1 MTVRFQAFHSIKA
14 IGNREVLFN
23 WSRTNPL
30 GALDQVWRPTTRDEL
45 QQLLREY
52 PERKL
57 RLIGSGLSFEPIH
70 SVYAEGS
77 QALLV
82 DLHHLRGQLDKTAD
96 TVTYLAGTPLDTV
109 YADLIAMDRMLPAS
123 PGVIGIQTLGGA
135 LSTGT
140 HGQGLHQSALCDAV
154 AALTVML
161 ASGDIIRVDRTDP
174 RFGAFVMGMGMLG
187 ILLDVTLNTVPNRI
201 MRCTK
206 FTTDYPFLLEHN
218 ERLNREHAFVK
229 SWWFAWTG
237 ESHIWLVDPA
247 SDDEVARYRAGGS
260 EPLVLEGDM
269 DERMNLAL
277 NATIDATLQKM
288 ARDTKDEAR
297 AGEHFET
304 VRRFKEASDLVGNV
318 YQILCKGIPA
328 PQINCEVAVPL
339 ERMGEALAIL
349 QAWQEANPG
358 VLHYPF
364 ILRCTG
370 PSVAWLSAAHDKSVC
385 WIGFLVYL
393 AADGTFV
400 GGSMEQMREL
410 QQLLVPLGGIPHFG
424 KHLAMDLYDFPALLP
439 RWHDFLALKRELDPH
454 GRFENRWLGDLFA
467 NR

>member
-154 AALTVML
+154 EAMTVML
-161 ASGDIIRVDRTDP
+161 ANGEIIGVDRTDP

-187 ILLDVTLNTVPNRI
+187 VLLDVRLRTVPNRI

-206 FTTDYPFLLEHN
+206 FTTDYPFLLAHN
-218 ERLNREHAFVK
+218 ERLNREHGFVK

-304 VRRFKEASDLVGNV
+304 VRRFKDASDLVGNV

>member
-154 AALTVML
+154 EAMTVML
-161 ASGDIIRVDRTDP
+161 ANGEIIRVDRSDP

-206 FTTDYPFLLEHN
+206 FTADYPFLLEHN

-269 DERMNLAL
+269 NERMNLAL

-304 VRRFKEASDLVGNV
+304 VRRFKDASDLVGNV

-339 ERMGEALAIL
+339 ERMGEALEIL

-370 PSVAWLSAAHDKSVC
+370 PSVAWLSAAHGKSVC

>member
-1 MTVRFQAFHSIKA
+1 MTVQFQAFHSIKA
-14 IGNREVLFN
+14 IDNREVLFN

-30 GALDQVWRPTTRDEL
+30 GALDQVWRPKNRDEL
-45 QQLLREY
+45 QRLLREQ
-52 PERKL
+52 PGRKI

-70 SVYAEGS
+70 SVYAEGN

-82 DLHHLRGQLDKTAD
+82 DLCQMTGQLGVTEES
-96 TVTYLAGTPLDTV
+96 VTYHAATPLDAL

-140 HGQGLHQSALCDAV
+140 HGQGLHQAALCDAV
-154 AALTVML
+154 LALRIML
-161 ASGDIIRVDRTDP
+161 ADGEIRTIDRAHP
-174 RFGAFVMGMGMLG
+174 EFGAFVMGLGLLG
-187 ILLDVTLNTVPNRI
+187 ILLEVTLRTVPNRI

-304 VRRFKEASDLVGNV
+304 VRRFKDASDLVGNV

>member
-1 MTVRFQAFHSIKA
+1 MTVQFQAFHSIKA

-30 GALDQVWRPTTRDEL
+30 GALDQVWRPKSRDEL
-45 QQLLREY
+45 QALLREH

-82 DLHHLRGQLDKTAD
+82 DLHHLRGQLAKTAD
-96 TVTYLAGTPLDTV
+96 TVTYQAGTPLDTV
-109 YADLIAMDRMLPAS
+109 YAELIAIERMLPAS

-154 AALTVML
+154 EALTVML
-161 ASGDIIRVDRTDP
+161 ANGDIIRVDRSDP
-174 RFGAFVMGMGMLG
+174 RFGAFVMGMGILG
-187 ILLDVTLNTVPNRI
+187 ILLDVTLRTVPNRI

-218 ERLNREHAFVK
+218 ERLNREHGFVK

-247 SDDEVARYRAGGS
+247 SDEEVARYRAGGS
-260 EPLVLEGDM
+260 EPLLLDGDI
-269 DERMNLAL
+269 DARMNAAL
-277 NATIDATLQKM
+277 NATIDATMQKM
-288 ARDTKDEAR
+288 AKDTKDEAL

-304 VRRFKEASDLVGNV
+304 VRRFKDASDLVGNV

-339 ERMGEALAIL
+339 HRMNEALETL
-349 QAWQEANPG
+349 QAWQQANPG

-370 PSVAWLSAAHDKSVC
+370 PSEAWLSAAYGQSVC

-400 GGSMEQMREL
+400 NGSMEQMREL
-410 QQLLVPLGGIPHFG
+410 QQLLAPLGGIPHFG

-439 RWHDFLALKRELDPH
+439 RWNDFVALKAELDPH
-454 GRFENRWLGDLFA
+454 GRFENRWLSDLFA

>member
-218 ERLNREHAFVK
+218 ERLNREHVFVK

-304 VRRFKEASDLVGNV
+304 VRRFKDASDLVGNV

-339 ERMGEALAIL
+339 ERMGEALEIL

>member
-304 VRRFKEASDLVGNV
+304 VRRFKDASDLVGNV

-339 ERMGEALAIL
+339 ERMGEALEIL

-439 RWHDFLALKRELDPH
+439 RWYDFLALKRELDPH

>member
-82 DLHHLRGQLDKTAD
+82 DLYHLRGQLDKTAD

-174 RFGAFVMGMGMLG
+174 RFGAFVMGIGMLG

-304 VRRFKEASDLVGNV
+304 VRRFKDASDLVGNV

-339 ERMGEALAIL
+339 ERMGEALEIL

>member
-52 PERKL
+52 PKRKL

-161 ASGDIIRVDRTDP
+161 ANGDIIRVDRTDP

-304 VRRFKEASDLVGNV
+304 VRRFKDASDLVGNV

>member
-1 MTVRFQAFHSIKA
+1 MTVKFQAFHSIKA
-14 IGNREVLFN
+14 INNREVLFN

-30 GALDQVWRPTTRDEL
+30 GALDQVWRPTHSDEL
-45 QQLLREY
+45 QALLREH

-82 DLHHLRGQLDKTAD
+82 DLYHLRGQLAKTAD
-96 TVTYLAGTPLDTV
+96 TVTYQAGTPLDTV
-109 YADLIAMDRMLPAS
+109 YADLVAMERMLPAS

-154 AALTVML
+154 EAMTVML
-161 ASGDIIRVDRTDP
+161 ANGDIIRVDRADP

-187 ILLDVTLNTVPNRI
+187 ILLDVTLRTVPNRI

-206 FTTDYPFLLEHN
+206 FTTDYPFLLAHN
-218 ERLNREHAFVK
+218 ERLNREHGFVK

-247 SDDEVARYRAGGS
+247 SEEEVARYRAAGS
-260 EPLVLEGDM
+260 EPLLLEGDI
-269 DERMNLAL
+269 DARM

-288 ARDTKDEAR
+288 AKDTKDEAL

-304 VRRFKEASDLVGNV
+304 VRRFKDASDLVGNV

-339 ERMGEALAIL
+339 HRMNEALAIL
-349 QAWQEANPG
+349 QAWQQANPG

-370 PSVAWLSAAHDKSVC
+370 PSEAWLSAAYDQSVC
-385 WIGFLVYL
+385 WVGFLVYL

-400 GGSMEQMREL
+400 NGSMEQMREL

-439 RWHDFLALKRELDPH
+439 RWNDFLALKGELDPH
-454 GRFENRWLGDLFA
+454 GRFENRWLSDLFA

>member
-82 DLHHLRGQLDKTAD
+82 DLNHLRGQLDKTAD

-304 VRRFKEASDLVGNV
+304 VRRFKDASDLVGNV

-328 PQINCEVAVPL
+328 PQINCEVGVPL

>member
-304 VRRFKEASDLVGNV
+304 VRRFKDASDLVGNV

-339 ERMGEALAIL
+339 ERMGEALEIL

-370 PSVAWLSAAHDKSVC
+370 PSVAWLSAAHGKSVC

>member
-1 MTVRFQAFHSIKA
+1 MTVQFQAFHSIKA
-14 IGNREVLFN
+14 IDNREVLFN

-30 GALDQVWRPTTRDEL
+30 GALEQVWRPKNRDEL
-45 QQLLREY
+45 QALLREF

-70 SVYAEGS
+70 SVYAEGN

-82 DLHHLRGQLDKTAD
+82 DLHHLRGQLAQTAD
-96 TVTYLAGTPLDTV
+96 TVTYQAGTPLDSV
-109 YADLIAMDRMLPAS
+109 YAELIAMERMLPAS

-154 AALTVML
+154 EVLTVML

-187 ILLDVTLNTVPNRI
+187 ILLDVTLRTVPNRI

-206 FTTDYPFLLEHN
+206 FTTDYSFLLEHN
-218 ERLNREHAFVK
+218 ERLNREHGFVK

-247 SDDEVARYRAGGS
+247 SEEEVARYRAAGS
-260 EPLVLEGDM
+260 EPLLLDGDIDACM
-269 DERMNLAL
+269 

-288 ARDTKDEAR
+288 AKDTKDEAL

-304 VRRFKEASDLVGNV
+304 VRRFKDASDLVGNV

-339 ERMGEALAIL
+339 HRMQEALEIL

-370 PSVAWLSAAHDKSVC
+370 PSEAWLSAAYGQSVC

-400 GGSMEQMREL
+400 NGSMEQMREL

-439 RWHDFLALKRELDPH
+439 RWHDFLALKGELDPH
-454 GRFENRWLGDLFA
+454 GRFENRWLADLFA
-467 NR
+467 NK

>member
-30 GALDQVWRPTTRDEL
+30 GALDQVWRPQNRDEL

-96 TVTYLAGTPLDTV
+96 TVTYQAGTPLDTV
-109 YADLIAMDRMLPAS
+109 YGDLIAMDRMLPAS

-140 HGQGLHQSALCDAV
+140 HGQGLHQSSLCDAV
-154 AALTVML
+154 EALTVML
-161 ASGDIIRVDRTDP
+161 ANGDIIGVDRTDP

-187 ILLDVTLNTVPNRI
+187 VLLDVRLRTVPNRI

-206 FTTDYPFLLEHN
+206 FTTDYPFLLAHN
-218 ERLNREHAFVK
+218 ERLNREHGFVK

-247 SDDEVARYRAGGS
+247 SDEEVARYRAGGS
-260 EPLVLEGDM
+260 EPLLLEGDA
-269 DERMNLAL
+269 DSAMNAAL
-277 NATIDATLQKM
+277 NTTIDATLQKM

-304 VRRFKEASDLVGNV
+304 VRRFKDASDLVGNV

-328 PQINCEVAVPL
+328 PQINCEVGVPL

>member
-1 MTVRFQAFHSIKA
+1 MTVKFQAFHSIKA
-14 IGNREVLFN
+14 INNREVLFN
-23 WSRTNPL
+23 WSKTNPL
-30 GALDQVWRPTTRDEL
+30 GALDQVLRPKNRDEL
-45 QQLLREY
+45 QALLREY

-82 DLHHLRGQLDKTAD
+82 DLYLLRGQLAKTAD
-96 TVTYLAGTPLDTV
+96 TVTYQAGTPLDTI
-109 YADLIAMDRMLPAS
+109 YAELIAMERMLPAS

-140 HGQGLHQSALCDAV
+140 HGQGLYQSALCDAV
-154 AALTVML
+154 EAMTVML

-187 ILLDVTLNTVPNRI
+187 ILLEVTLRTVPNRI

-218 ERLNREHAFVK
+218 ERLNREHGFVK

-247 SDDEVARYRAGGS
+247 SEEEVARYRAAGS
-260 EPLVLEGDM
+260 EPLLLEGDI
-269 DERMNLAL
+269 DARM

-288 ARDTKDEAR
+288 AKDTKDEAL

-304 VRRFKEASDLVGNV
+304 VRRFKDASDLVGNV

-339 ERMGEALAIL
+339 HRMNEALETL
-349 QAWQEANPG
+349 QAWQQANPG

-370 PSVAWLSAAHDKSVC
+370 PSEAWLSAAYDKSVC
-385 WIGFLVYL
+385 WVGFLVYL

-400 GGSMEQMREL
+400 NGSMEQMREL

-439 RWHDFLALKRELDPH
+439 RWNDFLALKGELDPH
-454 GRFENRWLGDLFA
+454 GRFENRWLSDLFA

>member
-30 GALDQVWRPTTRDEL
+30 GSLDQVWRPTTRDEL

-304 VRRFKEASDLVGNV
+304 VRRFKDASDLVGNV

-339 ERMGEALAIL
+339 ERMGEALEIL

>member
-82 DLHHLRGQLDKTAD
+82 DLNHLRGQLDKTAD

-140 HGQGLHQSALCDAV
+140 HGQGLHQSALCDTV

-161 ASGDIIRVDRTDP
+161 ANGDIIRVDRTDP

-269 DERMNLAL
+269 NERMNLAL

-288 ARDTKDEAR
+288 ARDTKDDAR

-304 VRRFKEASDLVGNV
+304 VRRFKDASDLVGNV

-339 ERMGEALAIL
+339 ERMGEALEIL

-370 PSVAWLSAAHDKSVC
+370 PSVAWLSAAHGKSVC

>member
-269 DERMNLAL
+269 NERMNLAL

-304 VRRFKEASDLVGNV
+304 VRRFKDASDLVGNV

-339 ERMGEALAIL
+339 ERMGEALEIL

-370 PSVAWLSAAHDKSVC
+370 PSVAWLSAAHGKSVC

>member
-1 MTVRFQAFHSIKA
+1 MTVQFQAFHSIKA

-30 GALDQVWRPTTRDEL
+30 GALDQVWRPKSRDEL
-45 QQLLREY
+45 QMLLREH

-82 DLHHLRGQLDKTAD
+82 DLHHLRGQLAKTAD
-96 TVTYLAGTPLDTV
+96 TVTYQAGTPLDIV
-109 YADLIAMDRMLPAS
+109 YAELIAMERMLPAS

-154 AALTVML
+154 EAMTVML
-161 ASGDIIRVDRTDP
+161 ANGDIIRVDRSDP

-187 ILLDVTLNTVPNRI
+187 ILLDVTLRTVPNRI

-218 ERLNREHAFVK
+218 ERLNREHGFVK

-247 SDDEVARYRAGGS
+247 SDEEVARYRAGGS
-260 EPLVLEGDM
+260 EPLLLDGDI
-269 DERMNLAL
+269 DARMNAAL
-277 NATIDATLQKM
+277 NATIDATLLKM
-288 ARDTKDEAR
+288 AKDTKDDALV
-297 AGEHFET
+297 GEHFET
-304 VRRFKEASDLVGNV
+304 VRRFKDASDLVGNV

-339 ERMGEALAIL
+339 HRMNEALETL
-349 QAWQEANPG
+349 QAWQQANPG

-370 PSVAWLSAAHDKSVC
+370 PSEAWLSAAYGQPVC

-400 GGSMEQMREL
+400 NGSMEQMREL

-439 RWHDFLALKRELDPH
+439 RWNDFVALKAELDPH
-454 GRFENRWLGDLFA
+454 GRFENRWLIDLFA

>member
-1 MTVRFQAFHSIKA
+1 MTVQFQAFHSIKA

-30 GALDQVWRPTTRDEL
+30 GALDQVWRPKSRDEL
-45 QQLLREY
+45 QALLREH

-82 DLHHLRGQLDKTAD
+82 ELHHLRGQLAQTED
-96 TVTYLAGTPLDTV
+96 TVTYQAGTPLDTV
-109 YADLIAMDRMLPAS
+109 YAELIAMERMLPAS

-154 AALTVML
+154 EAMTVML
-161 ASGDIIRVDRTDP
+161 ANGDIIRVDRTDS

-187 ILLDVTLNTVPNRI
+187 ILLDVRLRTVPNRI

-218 ERLNREHAFVK
+218 ERLNREHGFVK

-247 SDDEVARYRAGGS
+247 SDEEVARYRAGGS
-260 EPLVLEGDM
+260 EPLLLDGDI
-269 DERMNLAL
+269 DARMNAAL

-288 ARDTKDEAR
+288 AKDTKDEAL

-304 VRRFKEASDLVGNV
+304 VRRFKDASDLVGNV

-339 ERMGEALAIL
+339 NRMNEALETL
-349 QAWQEANPG
+349 QAWQQANPG

-370 PSVAWLSAAHDKSVC
+370 PSEAWLSAAYGQPVC

-400 GGSMEQMREL
+400 NGSMEQMREL
-410 QQLLVPLGGIPHFG
+410 QQLLAPLGGIPHFG

-439 RWHDFLALKRELDPH
+439 RWNDFVALKAELDPH
-454 GRFENRWLGDLFA
+454 GRFENRWLSDLFA

>member
-45 QQLLREY
+45 QLLLREY

-109 YADLIAMDRMLPAS
+109 YVDLIAMDRMLPAS

-304 VRRFKEASDLVGNV
+304 VRRFKDASDLVGNV

-339 ERMGEALAIL
+339 ERMGEALEIL

>member
-96 TVTYLAGTPLDTV
+96 TVTYLAGTPLDTA

-304 VRRFKEASDLVGNV
+304 VRRFKDASDLVGNV

-328 PQINCEVAVPL
+328 PQINCEVGVPL

>member
-304 VRRFKEASDLVGNV
+304 IRRFKDASDLVGNV

-339 ERMGEALAIL
+339 ERMGEALEIL

>member
-218 ERLNREHAFVK
+218 ARLNREHAFVK

-304 VRRFKEASDLVGNV
+304 VRRFKDASDLVGNV

-339 ERMGEALAIL
+339 ERMGEALEIL

>member
-304 VRRFKEASDLVGNV
+304 VRRFKDASDLVGNV

-339 ERMGEALAIL
+339 ERMGEALEIL

-439 RWHDFLALKRELDPH
+439 RWQDFLALKRELDPH

>member
-1 MTVRFQAFHSIKA
+1 MTVQFQAFHSIKA

-30 GALDQVWRPTTRDEL
+30 GALDQVWRPKTRDEL
-45 QQLLREY
+45 QALLREH

-82 DLHHLRGQLDKTAD
+82 DLHHLRGQLAKTAD
-96 TVTYLAGTPLDTV
+96 TVTYQAGTPLDTV
-109 YADLIAMDRMLPAS
+109 YADLIAMERMLPAS

-154 AALTVML
+154 EAMTVML
-161 ASGDIIRVDRTDP
+161 ASGEIIRVDRTDP

-187 ILLDVTLNTVPNRI
+187 ILLDVTLRTVPNRI

-218 ERLNREHAFVK
+218 ERLNREHGFVK

-304 VRRFKEASDLVGNV
+304 VRRFKDASDLVGNV

-339 ERMGEALAIL
+339 ERMGEALAVL

>member
-154 AALTVML
+154 EAMTVML
-161 ASGDIIRVDRTDP
+161 ANGDIIRVDRTDP

-304 VRRFKEASDLVGNV
+304 VRRFKDASDLVGNV

-339 ERMGEALAIL
+339 ERMGEALEIL

-454 GRFENRWLGDLFA
+454 GRFENRWLSDLFA

>member
-45 QQLLREY
+45 QQLVREY

-304 VRRFKEASDLVGNV
+304 VRRFKDASDLVGNV

-339 ERMGEALAIL
+339 ERMGEALEIL

>member
-109 YADLIAMDRMLPAS
+109 YADLITMDRMLPAS

-304 VRRFKEASDLVGNV
+304 VRRFKDASDLVGNV

-339 ERMGEALAIL
+339 ERMGEALEIL

>member
-77 QALLV
+77 HALLV

-161 ASGDIIRVDRTDP
+161 ASGNIIRVDRTDP

-304 VRRFKEASDLVGNV
+304 VRRFKDASDLVGNV

-339 ERMGEALAIL
+339 ERMGEALSIL

>member
-304 VRRFKEASDLVGNV
+304 VRRFKDASDLVGNI

-339 ERMGEALAIL
+339 ERMGEALAVL

>member
-52 PERKL
+52 PDRKL

-109 YADLIAMDRMLPAS
+109 YADLIAMDCMLPAS

-304 VRRFKEASDLVGNV
+304 VRRFKDASDLVGNV

-339 ERMGEALAIL
+339 ERMGEALEIL

-370 PSVAWLSAAHDKSVC
+370 PSVAWLSAAHGKSVC

>member
-30 GALDQVWRPTTRDEL
+30 GALDQVWRPKNRDEL
-45 QQLLREY
+45 QALLREY
-52 PERKL
+52 PARKL

-82 DLHHLRGQLDKTAD
+82 DLHHLRGQLAKTAD
-96 TVTYLAGTPLDTV
+96 TVTYQAGTPLDTV
-109 YADLIAMDRMLPAS
+109 YGDLIAMDRMLPAS

-140 HGQGLHQSALCDAV
+140 HGQGLHQSSLCDAV
-154 AALTVML
+154 EALTVML
-161 ASGDIIRVDRTDP
+161 ANGDILRVDRTDP

-187 ILLDVTLNTVPNRI
+187 VLLDVRLRTVPNRI

-218 ERLNREHAFVK
+218 ERLNREHGFVK

-247 SDDEVARYRAGGS
+247 SEEEVARYRAGGS
-260 EPLVLEGDM
+260 EPLLLEGDV
-269 DERMNLAL
+269 DGAMNAAL
-277 NATIDATLQKM
+277 NDTIDATLQKM

-304 VRRFKEASDLVGNV
+304 VRRFKDASDLVGNV

-339 ERMGEALAIL
+339 ERMQEALEIL
-349 QAWQEANPG
+349 QHWQERNPG
-358 VLHYPF
+358 ALHYPF

-370 PSVAWLSAAHDKSVC
+370 PSEAWLSAAYGKSVC

-410 QQLLVPLGGIPHFG
+410 QQLLVPLGGTPHFG

-454 GRFENRWLGDLFA
+454 GRFENRWLGELFA

>member
-269 DERMNLAL
+269 DKRMNLAL

-304 VRRFKEASDLVGNV
+304 VRRFKDASDLVGNV

-339 ERMGEALAIL
+339 ERMGEALEIL

-370 PSVAWLSAAHDKSVC
+370 PSVAWLSAAHGKSVC

>member
-82 DLHHLRGQLDKTAD
+82 DLHHLRGQLAKTAD
-96 TVTYLAGTPLDTV
+96 TVTYQAGTPLDTV

-154 AALTVML
+154 AAMTVML
-161 ASGDIIRVDRTDP
+161 ASGDIIGVDRTDP

-187 ILLDVTLNTVPNRI
+187 VLLDVTLNTVPNRI

-206 FTTDYPFLLEHN
+206 FTTDYPFLLAHN

-247 SDDEVARYRAGGS
+247 SDEEVARYRAGGS

-304 VRRFKEASDLVGNV
+304 VRRFKDASDLVGNV

-339 ERMGEALAIL
+339 ERMGEALEIL
-349 QAWQEANPG
+349 QAWQQANPG

-370 PSVAWLSAAHDKSVC
+370 PSEAWLSAAHGKSVC

-410 QQLLVPLGGIPHFG
+410 QQLLVPLGGTPHFG

-454 GRFENRWLGDLFA
+454 GRFENRWLGELFA
-467 NR
+467 DR

>member
-269 DERMNLAL
+269 DERMSLAL

-304 VRRFKEASDLVGNV
+304 VRRFKDASDLVGNV

-339 ERMGEALAIL
+339 ERMGEALEIL

-410 QQLLVPLGGIPHFG
+410 QQLLVPLDGIPHFG

-454 GRFENRWLGDLFA
+454 GRFENRWLGALFA

>member
-161 ASGDIIRVDRTDP
+161 ANGDIIRVDRTDP

-218 ERLNREHAFVK
+218 EHLNREHAFVK

-269 DERMNLAL
+269 NERMNLAL

-304 VRRFKEASDLVGNV
+304 VRRFKDASDLVGNV

-339 ERMGEALAIL
+339 ERMGEALEIL

-370 PSVAWLSAAHDKSVC
+370 PSVAWLSAAHGKSVC

>member
-30 GALDQVWRPTTRDEL
+30 GALDQVWRPQNRDEL

-82 DLHHLRGQLDKTAD
+82 DLHHLRGQLDKSVD
-96 TVTYLAGTPLDTV
+96 TVTYQAGTPLDTV
-109 YADLIAMDRMLPAS
+109 YGDLIAMDRMLPAS

-304 VRRFKEASDLVGNV
+304 VRRFKDASDLVGNV

-339 ERMGEALAIL
+339 ERMGEALEIL

>member
-23 WSRTNPL
+23 WSKTNPL

-304 VRRFKEASDLVGNV
+304 VRRFKDASDLVGNV

-339 ERMGEALAIL
+339 ERMGEALEIL

-370 PSVAWLSAAHDKSVC
+370 PSVAWLSAAHGKSVC